1 MKAAEVMKVLRAG
14 VAGPRSNKIAVEEL
28 RMGSGFGA
36 AQMRRIDLW
45 VLDPGPATGCR
56 TASYEVKVSRSDFL
70 GELKQPNKQR
80 SARLF
85 SDEFWYVAPEGLIKP
100 EEVPDWAGLMEVR
113 EQPEG
118 KRWGT
123 KVGDR
128 WYQVKVVCPAPV
140 LSKHAPSWPMVVSL
154 LRRLPL
160 VRDLW
165 RHKKGGL
172 YERVGVARHS
182 ETLEELTV
190 YMDGEGALWAR
201 PREMFEDG
209 RFTPEEDED
218 AYRS

>member
-1 MKAAEVMKVLRAG
+1 MKAAEVLAALKAG
-14 VAGPRSNKIAVEEL
+14 VAGPRSSKIAVEEL

-45 VLDPGPATGCR
+45 VIDPGPATGCR

-100 EEVPDWAGLMEVR
+100 EEVPDWAGLIEVR
-113 EQPEG
+113 ELGEG
-118 KRWGT
+118 ERGGWWVRT
-123 KVGDR
+123 GDGR
-128 WYQVKVVCPAPV
+128 RRFRLSYTVPAPV
-140 LSKHAPSWPMVVSL
+140 LSKAAPSWPLVVSL
-154 LRRLPL
+154 LRRVPL

-165 RHKKGGL
+165 RHRKGGL
-172 YERVGVARHS
+172 YERLGVARHS

-190 YMDGEGALWAR
+190 YMDAEGALWAR

-209 RFTPEEDED
+209 RFTAEEG
-218 AYRS
+218 